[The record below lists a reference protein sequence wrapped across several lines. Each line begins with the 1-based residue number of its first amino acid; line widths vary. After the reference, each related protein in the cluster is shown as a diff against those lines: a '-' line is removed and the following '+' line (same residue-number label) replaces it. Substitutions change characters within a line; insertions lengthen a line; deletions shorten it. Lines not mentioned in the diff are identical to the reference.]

1 MESRYFVEIGTFKT
15 LPVFFQNTCNK
26 EQINYRAQV
35 FFLILKEG
43 MDIILFFD
51 CIFFVH
57 QKINEAT
64 LFYLKWHIWQLSA
77 ECIFFPLSHNVGMD
91 EKHADE

>member
-1 MESRYFVEIGTFKT
+1 MFPR
-15 LPVFFQNTCNK
+15 NK

-35 FFLILKEG
+35 FLLTLKEA
-43 MDIILFFD
+43 MDVILFFD

-64 LFYLKWHIWQLSA
+64 LFYLKWLIWQL
-77 ECIFFPLSHNVGMD
+77 
-91 EKHADE
+91 HA